1 MNGEVPHLYTI
12 PSISFRA
19 CAFVGILLN
28 LLSPV
33 QIGDVKKNYIDTNR
47 KYVSDG
53 GRTEGRK
60 ILFFPEAHNIGIFS
74 LGAVGL
80 F

>member
-53 GRTEGRK
+53 GRTEGK
-60 ILFFPEAHNIGIFS
+60 KFFCLLARLCLTSEFFS
-74 LGAVGL
+74 LCAV
-80 F
+80 